1 MRYSQFLKKAKQS
14 ECSVECSAAVLQCCT
29 LSAREREGRL
39 RVRAESPGENIF
51 ILSTTDQWTFC
62 LETVRLF
69 CLAKVISNWQLD
81 SLSSQQ
87 ATPTPLRAAGP
98 IWNTTYLES
107 SVIFSMRFVL
117 KQTKLLVG
125 KISIPRRLVSDKI
138 QLQIANSPFCE
149 TYLSVNCMDC
159 RLF

>member
-14 ECSVECSAAVLQCCT
+14 ECSVECSAARCLPG
-29 LSAREREGRL
+29 RERGGWEWEL
-39 RVRAESPGENIF
+39 RSLGENIF